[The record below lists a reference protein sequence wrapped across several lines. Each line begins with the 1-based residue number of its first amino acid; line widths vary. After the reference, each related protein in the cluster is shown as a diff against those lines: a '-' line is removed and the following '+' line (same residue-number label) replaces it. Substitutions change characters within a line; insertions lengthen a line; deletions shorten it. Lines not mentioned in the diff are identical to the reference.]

1 MTTLEQREK
10 CLRNHSE
17 NGPFPGGE
25 CPPDAKSALPGDP
38 GSTVGQNRRRT
49 CQTLLGKAVRSIRRD
64 GTGESK
70 WKFRI
75 PPITSGELRKRSNLI
90 C

>member
-1 MTTLEQREK
+1 MTTLEQREE

-17 NGPFPGGE
+17 NGPFPGVG

-49 CQTLLGKAVRSIRRD
+49 CQTWLGKAVRSIRRV

-70 WKFRI
+70 WKFRLT
-75 PPITSGELRKRSNLI
+75 TSSREGRR
-90 C
+90 